1 MTKKRIICA
10 FSLHPYNCRRQQY
23 LNTLWW
29 VTSLTIVRTQILLRL
44 CWTDI
49 NIEYFTQ
56 NNTLIFI
63 ESMFNAQMS
72 MTTDQSQTRNKVFR
86 SFAFFL
92 FSKWQIIRRIIAHFY
107 LHLYFLQ
114 PIGTIL
120 INKIWQLSGHIL
132 LACHAEKFKQ

>member
-1 MTKKRIICA
+1 M
-10 FSLHPYNCRRQQY
+10 SLI
-23 LNTLWW
+23 
-29 VTSLTIVRTQILLRL
+29 IVRTHILLRV

-56 NNTLIFI
+56 NNTLKFI
-63 ESMFNAQMS
+63 ESVFNAQMS

-92 FSKWQIIRRIIAHFY
+92 FSKWQIIRRIITHFY

-132 LACHAEKFKQ
+132 LACHAESLHNKFKKKHFNMYWSSREHVSNSCINTFLS

>member
-10 FSLHPYNCRRQQY
+10 FSLHPHNCRRQQSLMSDESDNCQDTDFIATL
-23 LNTLWW
+23 LNWHKYWIFYTK
-29 VTSLTIVRTQILLRL
+29 QYF
-44 CWTDI
+44 
-49 NIEYFTQ
+49 NIYWKCVQ
-56 NNTLIFI
+56 CSDVNDNWPI
-63 ESMFNAQMS
+63 
-72 MTTDQSQTRNKVFR
+72 TDQKQSILFVCF
-86 SFAFFL
+86 FFL
-92 FSKWQIIRRIIAHFY
+92 FSKWQIIRRIITHFY